1 MEQKTIT
8 CPKCGTKIE
17 LTEALSKEIELSIKK
32 QYEDKIEKSRAEAE
46 KMMKEKELKKK

>member
-17 LTEALSKEIELSIKK
+17 LTAALSKEIELSIKK
-32 QYEDKIEKSRAEAE
+32 QYEDKIENIKAEAE
-46 KMMKEKELKKK
+46 NIT